1 MQKDGG
7 VTVFSSVEGSVGRS
21 FVGKWRGFGKQATEK
36 GDQSTDGA
44 GASAA
49 ETWTG
54 DQCEVTS
61 RDGNAYFYWED
72 EYEAVMATLGP
83 KAWLKSLFSPR

>member
-1 MQKDGG
+1 MQKHGG
-7 VTVFSSVEGSVGRS
+7 VTVFSSLDGGVGRS
-21 FVGKWRGFGKQATEK
+21 FVGEWKGLGKQAKPT
-36 GDQSTDGA
+36 GDQSEAAT
-44 GASAA
+44 SAA

-61 RDGNAYFYWED
+61 RDGSAYFYWED

>member
-1 MQKDGG
+1 MRKRGG
-7 VTVFSSVEGSVGRS
+7 LTMFSSVDGAVGRS
-21 FVGKWRGFGKQATEK
+21 FVGEWGGFEKQVTVK
-36 GDQSTDGA
+36 GDQSADDA
-44 GASAA
+44 AASAA